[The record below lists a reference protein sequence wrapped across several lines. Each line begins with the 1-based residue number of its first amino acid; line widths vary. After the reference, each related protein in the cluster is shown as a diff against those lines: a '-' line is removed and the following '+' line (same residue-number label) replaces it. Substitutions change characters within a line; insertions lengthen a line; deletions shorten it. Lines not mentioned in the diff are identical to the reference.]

1 MALRNKIHCIQ
12 HITKAFPSG
21 LLTLD
26 WPSYSC
32 VTAWRNKFLWNA
44 GCISESICLKKNIH
58 LVGNDFWILLRGG
71 NALRNNGVLY
81 IYICFL
87 WWPLF
92 QNSSFALNTRVKS
105 LHIHDFSGS
114 THTAL
119 VKHQNNSLVIFMK
132 QNTLPWLQP
141 QKDQS
146 SPTLTCERYRKC
158 KSWLCWN
165 STCIVVN
172 VIRYWVQLVSVL
184 MWYYN
189 LTHVNWLS
197 LELNIPST
205 QLMFTLVFNTFFYI
219 SITLYK

>member
-1 MALRNKIHCIQ
+1 MWWYRNVILMALRNKIHCIQ

-32 VTAWRNKFLWNA
+32 VTTWRNKFLWNA
-44 GCISESICLKKNIH
+44 GCISESICLKKNVH

-71 NALRNNGVLY
+71 NALRNNGVFY

-119 VKHQNNSLVIFMK
+119 VKHKTIHLSYLWNKIHCLGCNLK
-132 QNTLPWLQP
+132 RTNHLQLWRVNML
-141 QKDQS
+141 QK
-146 SPTLTCERYRKC
+146 
-158 KSWLCWN
+158 
-165 STCIVVN
+165 
-172 VIRYWVQLVSVL
+172 
-184 MWYYN
+184 M
-189 LTHVNWLS
+189 
-197 LELNIPST
+197 
-205 QLMFTLVFNTFFYI
+205 
-219 SITLYK
+219 